1 MLDQLNENSNKTCLG
16 WNGGIKRGFDNS
28 EN

>member
-1 MLDQLNENSNKTCLG
+1 MLDQLNENSNKAFLG
-16 WNGGIKRGFDNS
+16 WNGGIKRGFKNS